1 MVLISFGL
9 KDVSNVALRLLRGQ
23 MLSSKVLKWKAGSWK
38 SHTGLW
44 KLFDCLR
51 GVNVFYR

>member
-38 SHTGLW
+38 SHAGLW